1 MNGKKLGVL
10 AGLLALVVAVV
21 GFFMTKGEEQKSEEK
36 IQAVATFYPVY
47 EITKEILGDKGQ
59 VDLLIKAGT
68 EVHGFEPSTKDL
80 TSIQDADVFVYADDN
95 METWVS
101 DLTKSI
107 DTKKVNVIEATGK
120 MLLLAGGDD
129 HDHDHSHEDGHSH
142 AYDPHVWV
150 SPERAMTLVENIA
163 NSLSEQFPEKAETF
177 EKNAATYTD
186 KLKEVDQKY
195 RDVLSAAKQKSF
207 VTQHTAFAYLALDY
221 GLNQV
226 SITGVSAD
234 KEPTAQ
240 RMAELTKY
248 IKDQGIQY
256 IYFEENA
263 SASISET
270 LAKEAGVKTAVLN
283 PLESLTKEKTD
294 AGETY
299 LSTLEANLEALKL
312 TTDIEGKTIEPEESV
327 AKTVYAGYFED
338 SAITDRSLTDWSGE
352 WQSVYPFLVD
362 GTMDQVW
369 DYKAK
374 KSQGKTSKEAYKEEY
389 TAGYK
394 TDVEKINIDGDNNTM
409 EFIQNGKSHKFTYK
423 YVGYEVL
430 TYKKGNRGVRFLF
443 ETEDANAGDFKYVQF
458 SDHNISTTDSGHFHL
473 YWRGTSQE
481 DLLTE
486 LTNWPTYY
494 PADLTGQEIAQEIVA
509 H

>member
-1 MNGKKLGVL
+1 MNAKKLGLL
-10 AGLLALVVAVV
+10 AGLIAIIVGVV
-21 GFFMTKGEEQKSEEK
+21 GFFTTRESTQKNEDK
-36 IQAVATFYPVY
+36 IQAVATFYPIY
-47 EITKEILGDKGQ
+47 EITKEILGENGQ
-59 VDLLIKAGT
+59 VDLLIKAGI

-80 TSIQDADVFVYADDN
+80 TKIQDADVFVYADEN
-95 METWVS
+95 METWVP
-101 DLTKSI
+101 DLTQSI
-107 DTKKVNVIEATGK
+107 DTKKVNVIEATGN
-120 MLLLAGGDD
+120 MLLMAGGDD
-129 HDHDHSHEDGHSH
+129 HHDHSHEDGHSH

-150 SPERAMTLVENIA
+150 SPERAMTLVDHIA
-163 NSLSEQFPEKAETF
+163 SVLSEKYPEKAEAF
-177 EKNAATYTD
+177 QKNAATYRE
-186 KLKEVDQKY
+186 KLQKVDEKY
-195 RDVLSAAKQKSF
+195 RSVLSAAKQKSF

-226 SITGVSAD
+226 SITGISAD
-234 KEPTAQ
+234 QEPTSQ
-240 RMAELTKY
+240 RLAELTKY

-263 SASISET
+263 SSSISET

-283 PLESLTKEKTD
+283 PLESLTKEKMD

-299 LSTLEANLEALKL
+299 LSTLESNLEALKL
-312 TTDIEGKTIEPEESV
+312 TTEIEGKTIEPEEVV

-338 SAITDRSLTDWSGE
+338 SAITDRSLSDWSGE

-394 TDVEKINIDGDNNTM
+394 TDVEKITIDGDNNTM

-443 ETEDANAGDFKYVQF
+443 ETDDANAGDFKYVQF

-486 LTNWPTYY
+486 LVNWPTYY
-494 PADLTGQEIAQEIVA
+494 PADMTGQEIAQEIVA